1 MHLIYDCARDKLD
14 SMTPSIMS
22 ELSHNLVTI
31 SRVCHLCHVLSYL
44 HLLEA
49 SDDVLGVEQASGW
62 TGARFRGT

>member
-22 ELSHNLVTI
+22 ELSHNLVTG
-31 SRVCHLCHVLSYL
+31 RVCHAQSYL